1 MTTKQ
6 SCNLEQLK
14 EIASEAEAAFQLAAI
29 ELEQSHQALFSDP
42 KTINSIYERYDKL
55 AQRLFEQNC
64 GEPWKHRE
72 ECAWATLR
80 AAIKQSS
87 NGCVTVRLAGEG
99 KSEALCISDDQGNQN
114 FVTALGER
122 MVQESWKGERLLEFL
137 DQNFGELVGGGAFA
151 YDRLLLGEDNGLAA
165 QAGQVLLT
173 QHINMLAGRD
183 MIRHLLANP
192 GELKHLMDVGS
203 IEQARNLTAEMVN
216 KAAAFQ
222 VNAYKVL
229 GTGAFFNLFNDLS
242 DEASH
247 DTLSEMAEGC
257 AEAVVRPAVFLVEKG
272 VEMVNS
278 WLNDRKTH

>member
-1 MTTKQ
+1 MNNKQ

-14 EIASEAEAAFQLAAI
+14 EIASEAEAAFQLAALS
-29 ELEQSHQALFSDP
+29 LEEVHGAMVSDP
-42 KTINSIYERYDKL
+42 EMIKEVYGRYDKL

-87 NGCVTVRLAGEG
+87 NGRVTVRLTGEG
-99 KSEALCISDDQGNQN
+99 KSEALVISDDQGNQS
-114 FVTALGER
+114 FVSALGER
-122 MVQESWKGERLLEFL
+122 MIQESWKGERLLEFL
-137 DQNFGELVGGGAFA
+137 DQNFGELVGGGGFS
-151 YDRLLLGEDNGLAA
+151 YERLLLGEDSALAGR
-165 QAGQVLLT
+165 AGQVLLT

-192 GELKHLMDVGS
+192 GELKYLMDIGS
-203 IEQARNLTAEMVN
+203 IEQARNITAEMVN

-222 VNAYKVL
+222 INAYKLL
-229 GTGAFFNLFNDLS
+229 GAGAFFNLFNDLS
-242 DEASH
+242 EDVPH

-278 WLNDRKTH
+278 WLNERKTH